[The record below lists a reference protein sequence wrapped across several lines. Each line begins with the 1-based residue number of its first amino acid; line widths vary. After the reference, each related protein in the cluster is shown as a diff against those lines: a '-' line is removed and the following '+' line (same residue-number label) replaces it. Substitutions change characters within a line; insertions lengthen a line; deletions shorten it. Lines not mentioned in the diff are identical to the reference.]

1 MTIPPFDRAILG
13 AGPVG
18 LIAAVQSAKT
28 ARTLL
33 IMRVARRGSAFAKS
47 AATPRVESV
56 PAALVNL
63 LLDFGVDP
71 RLIGVDR
78 LHEVRH
84 AAWDSSDPA
93 TTRGRAVAHLDYA
106 QLAAEL
112 LMIARCHPSLT
123 VTVESQLPTRR
134 NDLWAGAS
142 WRAHTLL
149 DATGRSMAMSTRRV
163 QPPKPW
169 IARPFWRFASSTRSR
184 HLSIDRCFRIAA
196 LPFGYTYR
204 LGSNTTDMLWVVG
217 RGKILSQ
224 SPALLDRTLRSCGA
238 AWLLDGFG
246 PLDTAGTGRSHPVS
260 VQWSE
265 RSRCVA
271 IGDAALAR
279 DILSSQGLSVGISD
293 ALYATAERTD
303 DDAMLIAQRRSADRT
318 AHLRSLQQVLDTC
331 LYRDRPEWCAYA
343 NFLSIHQGS
352 NFHSDRAVLN
362 AGRIALEAKVSSL
375 RGAISSSPL
384 TASTSQY

>member
-1 MTIPPFDRAILG
+1 
-13 AGPVG
+13 
-18 LIAAVQSAKT
+18 LIAALQSAKT

-33 IMRVARRGSAFAKS
+33 VMRVARGGSAFAQS
-47 AATPRVESV
+47 AAAPRVESV

-71 RLIGVDR
+71 RRIGSDR
-78 LHEVRH
+78 LHERRH
-84 AAWDSSDPA
+84 AAWESSDPA
-93 TTRGRAVAHLDYA
+93 TTRGPAVAHLDYA

-112 LMIARCHPSLT
+112 LMITRCHPSLA
-123 VTVESQLPTRR
+123 VAVESQLPARR
-134 NDLWAGAS
+134 NGLWAGAS

-149 DATGRSMAMSTRRV
+149 DATGRAMAMSTRRV

-169 IARPFWRFASSTRSR
+169 VARPFWQIASSTRSR
-184 HLSIDRCFRIAA
+184 HLSIDRSFLIAA
-196 LPFGYTYR
+196 LPFGYAYR

-217 RGKILSQ
+217 RGAPLSH

-246 PLDTAGTGRSHPVS
+246 PLDTASTGRSHPAS

-279 DILSSQGLSVGISD
+279 DILSSQGLAVGISD
-293 ALYATAERTD
+293 ALYATAERTA
-303 DDAMLIAQRRSADRT
+303 DDAVLIAQRRSADRAT
-318 AHLRSLQQVLDTC
+318 HLQSLQRVLDIC
-331 LYRDRPEWCAYA
+331 RYRDRPEWCAYA
-343 NFLSIHQGS
+343 DFLSIHQGS
-352 NFHSDRAVLN
+352 KFHSDRVVLN
-362 AGRIALEAKVSSL
+362 AGHIALETEVSSL
-375 RGAISSSPL
+375 RRAISSSPL
-384 TASTSQY
+384 AASTSRC

>member
-1 MTIPPFDRAILG
+1 
-13 AGPVG
+13 
-18 LIAAVQSAKT
+18 
-28 ARTLL
+28 
-33 IMRVARRGSAFAKS
+33 
-47 AATPRVESV
+47 V

-71 RLIGVDR
+71 RRIGIDR
-78 LHEVRH
+78 LHEMRH
-84 AAWDSSDPA
+84 AAWEASDPA
-93 TTRGRAVAHLDYA
+93 TIRGRAVAHLDYA

-112 LMIARCHPSLT
+112 LMIARCHSSLT
-123 VTVESQLPTRR
+123 VTVESQLPARR
-134 NDLWAGAS
+134 SGLWVGAS

-169 IARPFWRFASSTRSR
+169 VARPFWRFASSTRGR
-184 HLSIDRCFRIAA
+184 HLSGDRSFRIAV
-196 LPFGYTYR
+196 LPFGYAYR
-204 LGSNTTDMLWVVG
+204 LGSNAIDMLWVVG
-217 RGKILSQ
+217 RGAPFSH
-224 SPALLDRTLRSCGA
+224 SPALLDRTIRSCGA

-246 PLDTAGTGRSHPVS
+246 PLSTAGTGRSHPAS

-279 DILSSQGLSVGISD
+279 DILSSQGLAVGISD

-318 AHLRSLQQVLDTC
+318 AHLQSLQQVLDTC
-331 LYRDRPEWCAYA
+331 RYRDRPEWCAYA

-352 NFHSDRAVLN
+352 NFQSDRVVLN

-375 RGAISSSPL
+375 RGANSSSPL
-384 TASTSQY
+384 AASTPRY